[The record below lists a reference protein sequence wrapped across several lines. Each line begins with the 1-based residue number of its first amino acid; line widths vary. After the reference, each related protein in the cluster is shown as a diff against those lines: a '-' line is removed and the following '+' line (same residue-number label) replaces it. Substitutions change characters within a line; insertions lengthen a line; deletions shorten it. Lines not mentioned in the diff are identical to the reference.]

1 MDRYFEDQDENFIR
15 TKIVAMK
22 KLISLFTLLFFAF
35 FVNAQDFEMA
45 DAMKEN
51 GKIYVVIAVML
62 TILAG
67 LVLYLIRLDR
77 KISKLEKNK

>member
-1 MDRYFEDQDENFIR
+1 
-15 TKIVAMK
+15 MK
-22 KLISLFTLLFFAF
+22 RLSSIITLLFFTLI
-35 FVNAQDFEMA
+35 VNAQETEMA
-45 DAMKEN
+45 DVMKKN

-67 LVLYLIRLDR
+67 LVLYLFRLDR